1 MTVIGQPHRTGNN
14 RRVALAVALLAVGSW
29 VAAGWLLFSLSGSAG
44 AAPDPRFRHTEMML
58 VVPDQGQWW
67 NVRIGMFVL
76 DEPGTDFAEAA
87 GIAREEMLAR
97 FPGAVEI
104 GASGEV
110 VAQFVLNG
118 YSWAGG
124 STSWAYNAAGKPS
137 GLSGD
142 SQAMANGANA
152 WNGVGANWMFL
163 GGGSTSAGT
172 GACQG
177 SGGRDG
183 QNTVGWG
190 AQSGSTLAITCT
202 WYSGSN
208 AVEFDMEFD
217 PDWNWTTGGAITVDL
232 ESVATHEF
240 GHALGLGHSSYSS
253 AVMYASYSVGTNKR
267 TPTQDDIDGVIA
279 KYGAAGGSS
288 PTNTPVPTS
297 TPTPKPATATPT
309 PTRTPTP
316 LPAATSTPTTVP
328 APGATATPTSQ
339 QPAATATPMN
349 TPTGSLPFTPPTA
362 TPTPTAKSP
371 GKPTATP
378 TRTGTLA
385 PTPTRTATA
394 SPTPTVVRTATP
406 VSTPRPGATPRPSL
420 PIVPGAN
427 LTGWSGENVHPRDV
441 MGNMGSVIDV
451 VYSWNP
457 NTGTWERF
465 GPALPDYVNTLSLL
479 RKGQAYWIIASNHGA
494 IVLD

>member
-1 MTVIGQPHRTGNN
+1 MTVIGQTRQGNSGT
-14 RRVALAVALLAVGSW
+14 RRVALIVAMLAIASW
-29 VAAGWLLFSLSGSAG
+29 VAAGWLLLSLSGNAG
-44 AAPDPRFRHTEMML
+44 AAPDPRFRHTELML

-87 GIAREEMLAR
+87 GIAREEVLAR

-104 GASGEV
+104 GASGDV
-110 VAQFVLNG
+110 SAQFVLNG

-124 STSWAYNAAGKPS
+124 STTWGYDATGKPG

-142 SQAMANGANA
+142 AQAMANGANA
-152 WNGVGANWMFL
+152 WNGIGANWMFAG
-163 GGGSTSAGT
+163 GGGSTAGT

-190 AQSGSTLAITCT
+190 AQSGSTLAVTCT
-202 WYSGSN
+202 WYSGST

-217 PDWNWTTGGAITVDL
+217 PDWNWTTGSSITVDL

-240 GHALGLGHSSYSS
+240 GHALGLGHSSFSS

-288 PTNTPVPTS
+288 PTNTPQPTN
-297 TPTPKPATATPT
+297 TPTQVPPTATATPT
-309 PTRTPTP
+309 KTPT
-316 LPAATSTPTTVP
+316 P
-328 APGATATPTSQ
+328 APGATSTPPPPPGST
-339 QPAATATPMN
+339 ATATPTN
-349 TPTGSLPFTPPTA
+349 TPAGSLPFTPPSA
-362 TPTPTAKSP
+362 TPTPPPKPGGPSATPTKS
-371 GKPTATP
+371 PTATP
-378 TRTGTLA
+378 TVA
-385 PTPTRTATA
+385 PTK
-394 SPTPTVVRTATP
+394 TP
-406 VSTPRPGATPRPSL
+406 VPTGRPGTTPKPSL
-420 PIVPGAN
+420 PLVPGAN
-427 LTGWSGENVHPRDV
+427 LTGWTGNDAHPRDAL
-441 MGNMGSVIDV
+441 GNMGNVIDV

-457 NTGTWERF
+457 KTRTWDRF
-465 GPALPDYVNTLSLL
+465 GPSLPDYVNTLTLL
-479 RKGQAYWIIASNHGA
+479 KKGQAYWIIASSHGA
-494 IVLD
+494 ITIE